1 MTLYELAEQYEEFAR
16 LAAEEDLPPEVI
28 ADTFEALDGEI
39 EEKADNIACI
49 IKELEAQ
56 ADAIEVQE
64 NVLNARKL
72 SKRGNAKR
80 LKELL
85 SSQMQRLDKKKIET
99 DRNVISF
106 RKSTALVIEDEEA
119 FKAMHADLCEREV
132 KVKIPRKAIAE
143 LINSGAE
150 VSGAMLE
157 TRQNISIK

>member
-1 MTLYELAEQYEEFAR
+1 MTLYELTAQYEEFAR
-16 LAAEEDLPPEVI
+16 MAAEEDLPPEVI

-132 KVKIPRKAIAE
+132 KVKIPRKAITE
-143 LINSGAE
+143 LIKNGTE

>member
-106 RKSTALVIEDEEA
+106 RK
-119 FKAMHADLCEREV
+119 
-132 KVKIPRKAIAE
+132 VKIPRKAIAE

>member
-56 ADAIEVQE
+56 ADVIEVQE

-106 RKSTALVIEDEEA
+106 RKSTALVIEDEEV